1 MVKFIIS
8 LLLVLIQLPS
18 PLLAK
23 ELPPML
29 GTRYDIGDYKLHIYC
44 QGQGSPTVIID
55 AGLGDDS
62 WDWQEIVKSASKKSQ
77 TCVYDRAGYGW
88 SDTGPRPRT
97 SRRIASELNL
107 LLNEAQLTPPYI
119 LVGHSFGGYNMRL
132 FATSHPEDVVGLVL
146 VEASHE
152 GQYDML
158 NIKLPPPDK
167 GHRSIFVSIPLDKM
181 DANDPKNYTLR
192 DRAFRSA
199 SFEIAALSQ
208 SSLQVKNSGAIP
220 PVPLIVISRGK
231 PEWYGSPDATKR
243 EKIWIN
249 LQRDLTQLSP
259 ISKQIFANHS
269 GHDIP
274 KQQPEIIVDAI
285 SNVIDLT
292 LLIKSP

>member
-181 DANDPKNYTLR
+181 DAN
-192 DRAFRSA
+192 
-199 SFEIAALSQ
+199 AALSQ